1 MFHQHEV
8 KKALYLLLGLIVA
21 VYILGFF
28 AGKTTGV
35 SGRAQAIAQ
44 LNAECRYPYA
54 SNGYLN
60 ERCSDLIYSAAR
72 QGFKPSHATAGP
84 DGSVNWN

>member
-28 AGKTTGV
+28 AGKTTG
-35 SGRAQAIAQ
+35 SSSRGQAIAQ
-44 LNAECRYPYA
+44 LNVECKYPYA
-54 SNGYLN
+54 SNGLLN
-60 ERCSDLIYSAAR
+60 ERCKSLIFTAVK
-72 QGFKPSHATAGP
+72 QGFKPGHATAGP
-84 DGSVNWN
+84 DGSVYWN